1 MFRSHVFLAAGLLAA
16 TAATAAPRIVVPEHP
31 TAEQRADLE
40 RRLNDW
46 PDLARYA
53 KDNAALGLPTSGQP
67 RVVFMGDSIT
77 DFWGRS
83 AGTFF
88 PGKPYVNRGISGQT
102 TPQMLVRFRADVVAL
117 KPSVVVILAGTNDIA
132 GNTGPS
138 SLATIEDNLMS
149 MTELARA
156 HGIRVVLASL
166 LPVGADAEQTTRRPP
181 ESIRAL
187 NAWMRAYAAR
197 EHLGFVDYYDAMRDA
212 HGALRKDLTDDGLHP
227 NAAGYAVMAPLAQ
240 AAIDHALQGDR

>member
-1 MFRSHVFLAAGLLAA
+1 MTRRYLIFAACMVMTQAGA
-16 TAATAAPRIVVPEHP
+16 TTRIEIPERP
-31 TAEQRADLE
+31 TAEQRSGIEA
-40 RRLNDW
+40 RLNDW
-46 PDLARYA
+46 AELGRYA
-53 KDNAALGLPTSGQP
+53 ADNARLPAPKASER

-77 DFWGRS
+77 DFWGRPT
-83 AGTFF
+83 GVFF
-88 PGKPYVNRGISGQT
+88 PGKPYINRGISGQT
-102 TPQMLVRFRADVVAL
+102 TPQMLVRFRADVITL

-138 SLATIEDNLMS
+138 SLAMIEDNLMS

-166 LPVGADAEQTTRRPP
+166 LPVAADAEQTTRRPP

-187 NAWMRAYAAR
+187 NAWMRTYAAR
-197 EHLGFVDYYDAMRDA
+197 ERLGFIDYYDAMTDA
-212 HGALRKDLTDDGLHP
+212 QGALRKDLTDDGLHP

-240 AAIDHALQGDR
+240 TAIDHALHDDH